1 MVRMN
6 KKIKE
11 IDIKA
16 FRAYKDE
23 QKFDLMHKRSGKVA
37 DLVAIYAPNGY
48 GKTSFFDA
56 VEWAVTGT
64 IERLNTGKP
73 TQEEVKKEE
82 NYILKNRDAADLCGN
97 VTIYSEDNDVFSI
110 NTKKKTRNMKSDFK
124 SGDLTEISSGL
135 KTLLDEKGTFCTT
148 NLLAH
153 DKITGFLQN
162 YTAADKTNELRVMW
176 DENNYSEILREITDL
191 YSELEKRKKQL
202 TLDISKEEKVLKEY
216 TYENSQKDKVMKL
229 LSNYESCYNKKILE
243 STSFQV
249 EEMLQLFNQLH
260 EVSQKEREEKE
271 KECTDSEVLL
281 KEYPT
286 YEENKKAIS
295 LYQKKRDE
303 YNKNISTW
311 EQIELIQI
319 EKDKIQKEVR
329 QISNLFSK
337 IEDFY
342 GFVEKYNS
350 NLIELGR
357 MENCK
362 LDYQKG
368 YMDAVEKIRT
378 LQNSLQENNTEKER
392 LNERKVSLKQNYSD
406 FSCNNS
412 KRDKYE
418 RLTKKA
424 TFILEHRNTRV
435 QKLALYIEQ
444 IELFLEGKLGIG
456 LLYEIFPK
464 EIFSNLNLIKKLN
477 AEKNLI
483 IENNDTLESNRKNLI
498 GLYDKIQQLS
508 IKGKDIVIE
517 QKLQECPLCHME
529 YESYEELLD
538 RIDVATQEN
547 IELEKID
554 EQIRKNKE
562 KISEIDIELKRL
574 HSDIETKV
582 LSISSE
588 CKEKYLREGIK
599 EKKLQAIIEIWE
611 RTIYSAVNICSE
623 LKEKYQLENLD
634 ISAYEQVVNK
644 EMEIEKQIQ
653 KISCEIE
660 KIQSDTINEK
670 NREKEFEQ
678 SIRSCELKIL
688 DIKKENA
695 EISTN
700 PDYIEIK
707 ALLVD
712 KEFYN
717 SDYNC
722 TEMKSVFDNHL
733 NLLQD
738 KKKILDKELVD
749 YHIEEIRPK
758 DDCTKE
764 LNDCQKEISRL
775 QFEISEYILKCEKLL
790 VDVKEEELLKGIQ
803 NSNDNLKENLKAVIE
818 RIQKETSILVGLNGL
833 KEQKMWMSKKQ
844 SIEVSK
850 KKLKILDERIEKLQE
865 SKNYVED
872 YIVDKTNEY
881 FNSDIIN
888 QIYNKID
895 PHPTMKHI
903 KFLAQKE
910 SGGLKTRIYTYD
922 DSESNNTMSPVVY
935 LSSAQVNILSLC
947 IFLSKV
953 LSEKNTTFNTIFI
966 DDPIQHLDGINLLS
980 FIDVLRTIT
989 TDMGRQ
995 IVISTHNEQFYKL
1008 LKVKMD
1014 EKYYPSKFIELTS
1027 TGKIKE

>member
-16 FRAYKDE
+16 FRAYKEE
-23 QKFDLMHKRSGKVA
+23 QKFDLMHKKSGKVA

-56 VEWAVTGT
+56 VEWAVTGS

-97 VTIYSEDNDVFSI
+97 VTIYSEDNEVFSI

-124 SGDLTEISSGL
+124 PGDPEKISSGL
-135 KTLLDEKGTFCTT
+135 RSLADEKGTFCTT

-176 DENNYSEILREITDL
+176 DENNYSEILKEITDL
-191 YSELEKRKKQL
+191 YNELEKRKKQL
-202 TLDISKEEKVLKEY
+202 TLDISKEEKALKEY
-216 TYENSQKDKVMKL
+216 TYENGQKDKVMKL
-229 LSNYESCYNKKILE
+229 VSNYETCYNKKILE
-243 STSFQV
+243 SASLQV
-249 EEMLQLFNQLH
+249 EEILQLFNHLH
-260 EVSQKEREEKE
+260 EASQKEREEKE
-271 KECTDSEVLL
+271 KECTDSEILL
-281 KEYPT
+281 KEYPI
-286 YEENKKAIS
+286 YEDNKKAIG

-303 YNKNISTW
+303 YNKNINIW
-311 EQIELIQI
+311 EQAELVQI
-319 EKDKIQKEVR
+319 EQTKIEKEVR

-337 IEDFY
+337 IEEFY
-342 GFVEKYNS
+342 GFVEKNNS
-350 NLIELGR
+350 NLIELR
-357 MENCK
+357 KVEKCK
-362 LDYQKG
+362 LDYQKSRI
-368 YMDAVEKIRT
+368 DAVEKIRS
-378 LQNSLQENNTEKER
+378 LENNLQENNTEKER
-392 LNERKVSLKQNYSD
+392 LTERKVNLKQNHSD
-406 FSCNNS
+406 FSSNNA
-412 KRDKYE
+412 KKYKYD
-418 RLTKKA
+418 RLLKKA
-424 TFILEHRNTRV
+424 EFILENRNTRV
-435 QKLALYIEQ
+435 QKLSLYIEQ
-444 IELFLEGKLGIG
+444 IELFVDGKLGIG

-464 EIFSNLNLIKKLN
+464 EIFANWNLVEKLN
-477 AEKNLI
+477 TEKNLI
-483 IENNDTLESNRKNLI
+483 NENNETLESNRKNLV
-498 GLYDKIQQLS
+498 GLYDKIQQLA
-508 IKGKDIVIE
+508 IKGRDIVIE
-517 QKLQECPLCHME
+517 KKLQECPLCHME
-529 YESYEELLD
+529 YENHEGLLE

-554 EQIRKNKE
+554 EQIRKNQD
-562 KISEIDIELKRL
+562 KISEIDTELKRL
-574 HSDIETKV
+574 HSEIKSKI
-582 LSISSE
+582 LSVSSE
-588 CKEKYLREGIK
+588 CQEKYLQEVTKI
-599 EKKLQAIIEIWE
+599 KKLQATSEIWE
-611 RTIYSAVNICSE
+611 RTLCTAVNTCRE

-634 ISAYEQVVNK
+634 ISAYEQIINK

-653 KISCEIE
+653 EIDCEIE
-660 KIQSDTINEK
+660 KIQSSVISEK

-678 SIRSCELKIL
+678 NIRSCDLKIL
-688 DIKKENA
+688 DIEKENT
-695 EISTN
+695 EIFTN
-700 PDYIEIK
+700 PDYVEIK

-717 SDYNC
+717 PEYNC
-722 TEMKSVFDNHL
+722 AEMKSVLDNHR
-733 NLLQD
+733 NQLLD
-738 KKKILDKELVD
+738 KKKILDKELAG
-749 YHIEEIRPK
+749 YHVEEIRPK
-758 DDCTKE
+758 DDCKME

-790 VDVKEEELLKGIQ
+790 VLVKEEELLKEIKTV
-803 NSNDNLKENLKAVIE
+803 SDTLKEDLKAIIE
-818 RIQKETSILVGLNGL
+818 KIQKETSILVGLNGL

-844 SIEVSK
+844 SVEDSK
-850 KKLKILDERIEKLQE
+850 KKLKILDARIEKLQK
-865 SKNYVED
+865 SKSYVED

-881 FNSDIIN
+881 FNSEIIN

-903 KFLAQKE
+903 KFIAQKE
-910 SGGLKTRIYTYD
+910 SSGLKTRIYTYD
-922 DSESNNTMSPVVY
+922 DSEGNNTMSPVVY

-953 LSEKNTTFNTIFI
+953 LSEKNTTLNTIFI

-995 IVISTHNEQFYKL
+995 IIISTHNEQFYKL

-1014 EKYYPSKFIELTS
+1014 ERYYPSKFIELTS
-1027 TGKIKE
+1027 TGRIKE